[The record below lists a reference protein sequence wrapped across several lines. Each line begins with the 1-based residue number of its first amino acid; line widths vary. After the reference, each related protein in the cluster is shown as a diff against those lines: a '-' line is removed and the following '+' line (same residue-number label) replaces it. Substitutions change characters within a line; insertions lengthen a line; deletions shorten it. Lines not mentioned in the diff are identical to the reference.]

1 MCPNTSVHTLQSFI
15 HSLISAQKKMEPPCD
30 WANKPT
36 DSPNLG
42 VPIHRSTVP
51 PTTRNAAWV
60 LKNPSSSKLLS
71 PPVLRS
77 RSASLTMASAAL
89 PTWLHISPIAWITI
103 LILEYGLVPIHILIL
118 QLLLD
123 TALSLSKGTLMLD
136 LLLQLC
142 LGNANP
148 RRSQLCKEARG
159 PCCTIPFGAGYCQ
172 PDQRHLV

>member
-1 MCPNTSVHTLQSFI
+1 
-15 HSLISAQKKMEPPCD
+15 MEPPCD

-36 DSPNLG
+36 DSPILG
-42 VPIHRSTVP
+42 VPSHRSTVP
-51 PTTRNAAWV
+51 PTTRDATWV

-71 PPVLRS
+71 PPVLKS
-77 RSASLTMASAAL
+77 RSASVTMASAPL

-103 LILEYGLVPIHILIL
+103 LVLEYGLVPIHILIL

-123 TALSLSKGTLMLD
+123 MALSLNKGTLTLD

-148 RRSQLCKEARG
+148 KRSQLCKEARG
-159 PCCTIPFGAGYCQ
+159 PCCTIPFGVGYS
-172 PDQRHLV
+172 PTAQRHLVLWGEGGGL

>member
-1 MCPNTSVHTLQSFI
+1 
-15 HSLISAQKKMEPPCD
+15 MEPPCD
-30 WANKPT
+30 QANKPI
-36 DSPNLG
+36 DSLILG
-42 VPIHRSTVP
+42 VPSHRATVL
-51 PTTRNAAWV
+51 PTTRDASWV

-71 PPVLRS
+71 PPILKS
-77 RSASLTMASAAL
+77 RSASVTMASAPL

-103 LILEYGLVPIHILIL
+103 LVLEYGLVTIHILIL

-123 TALSLSKGTLMLD
+123 TTLSLSKGTLTLD

-159 PCCTIPFGAGYCQ
+159 PCCTIPFGAGYC
-172 PDQRHLV
+172 PPAQRHLVLWGEAGEL